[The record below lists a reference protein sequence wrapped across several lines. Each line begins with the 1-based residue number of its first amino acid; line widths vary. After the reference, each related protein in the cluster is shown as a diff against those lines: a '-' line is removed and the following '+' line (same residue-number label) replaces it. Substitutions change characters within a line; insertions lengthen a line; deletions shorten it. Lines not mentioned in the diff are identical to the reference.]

1 MFADNKIWIG
11 KSDKR
16 VYLEPR
22 MANRHGLVAG
32 ATGTGKTV
40 TLKVLA
46 ESFSDLGVPVFIA
59 DIKGDLASIAIEG
72 TDNENMQERITRF
85 GIDNFTYKG
94 FPVQFWDVY
103 GEGGIPVR
111 TTVTEMGPLMLSR
124 ILDLNDTQAGVLNII
139 FRVADERGLLLLD
152 LKDLRAMAQYVGDN
166 SNDFRMKYGNISAQ
180 SIGAILRNM
189 LNLEDQGGDFFFG
202 EPELNINDWI
212 KTSNDGRGYI
222 NVLHCAKLFLSPLLY
237 STFLLWML
245 TELYENLPE
254 EGDLEK
260 PKMVFFFDEAHLLF
274 EDAPK
279 QLLDKIELVV
289 RLIRSKGVGV
299 YFVTQNPMDVPDE
312 ILGQLGNR
320 IQHALRAYTP
330 AERKKVVT
338 AAETFRENPE
348 FDTVEAITELATG
361 EALISC
367 LDEKGIPSVVER
379 AFILPPQ
386 SQFGT
391 IDDMLRNQIIVSAP
405 VYKKY
410 YKAVDRES
418 AYEMLIS
425 NAERKQEEQLLE
437 IKRLEEEKRLQ
448 EEAREEEKR
457 LQLEA
462 KEEEKRLQL
471 EAKEEERRLKEE
483 AKRLKEEEKERE
495 RQEKELEKLKK
506 KASSRLTPVDR
517 VANSA
522 MSAIGREVGR
532 SLIRGV
538 LGTFKR

>member
-11 KSDKR
+11 KSDKK
-16 VYLEPR
+16 VYLEPK

-32 ATGTGKTV
+32 ATGTGKTI
-40 TLKVLA
+40 TLKVLS

-59 DIKGDLASIAIEG
+59 DIKGDLASIALAG
-72 TDNENMQERITRF
+72 TDNANMQERITLL

-111 TTVTEMGPLMLSR
+111 TTITDMGPLMLSR
-124 ILDLNDTQAGVLNII
+124 ILDLNDTQAGVLNIV
-139 FRVADERGLLLLD
+139 FRVADEKGLLLLD
-152 LKDLRAMAQYVGDN
+152 LKDLRAMVRYVGDN
-166 SNDFRMKYGNISAQ
+166 SGEFRMKYGNISSQ
-180 SIGAILRNM
+180 SLGAILRS
-189 LNLEDQGGDFFFG
+189 LLTLEDQGGDLFFG
-202 EPELNINDWI
+202 EPALDIMDWI
-212 KTSNDGRGYI
+212 KTSADGRGII
-222 NVLHCAKLFLSPLLY
+222 NVLHCAKLFLNPLLY

-245 TELYENLPE
+245 SELYENLPE

-274 EDAPK
+274 DDAPK

-299 YFVTQNPMDVPDE
+299 YFVTQNPTDVPGD
-312 ILGQLGNR
+312 ILSQLGNR

-348 FDTVEAITELATG
+348 FDTLEAITQLGTG

-386 SQFGT
+386 SKFGT
-391 IDDMLRNQIIVSAP
+391 IDDMLRNQIIVTTP

-418 AYEMLIS
+418 AYEMLME
-425 NAERKQEEQLLE
+425 NYERKREEGLLE
-437 IKRLEEEKRLQ
+437 LQRLEEEKRLKM
-448 EEAREEEKR
+448 EAREEEKR
-457 LQLEA
+457 LKAE
-462 KEEEKRLQL
+462 
-471 EAKEEERRLKEE
+471 
-483 AKRLKEEEKERE
+483 ERE
-495 RQEKELEKLKK
+495 REKQRKELEKSLK
-506 KASSRLTPVDR
+506 KASTRLNPMEK

-522 MSAIGREVGR
+522 MNAIGREVGR
-532 SLIRGV
+532 TLIRGI
-538 LGTFKR
+538 LGTIKK

>member
-11 KSDKR
+11 KSDKK
-16 VYLEPR
+16 VYLEPK

-32 ATGTGKTV
+32 ATGTGKTI
-40 TLKVLA
+40 TLKVLS

-59 DIKGDLASIAIEG
+59 DIKGDLASIALAG
-72 TDNENMQERITRF
+72 TDNANMQERITLL

-103 GEGGIPVR
+103 GEGGIHVR
-111 TTVTEMGPLMLSR
+111 TTISDMGPLMLSR
-124 ILDLNDTQAGVLNII
+124 ILDLNDTQAGVLNIV
-139 FRVADERGLLLLD
+139 FRVADEKGLLLLD
-152 LKDLRAMAQYVGDN
+152 LKDLRAMVRYVGDN
-166 SNDFRMKYGNISAQ
+166 SGEFRMKYGNISSQ
-180 SIGAILRNM
+180 SLGAILRS
-189 LNLEDQGGDFFFG
+189 LLTLEDQGGDLFFG
-202 EPELNINDWI
+202 EPALDIMDWI
-212 KTSNDGRGYI
+212 KTSADGRGII
-222 NVLHCAKLFLSPLLY
+222 NVLHCAKLFLNPLLY

-245 TELYENLPE
+245 SELYENLPE

-274 EDAPK
+274 DDASK

-299 YFVTQNPMDVPDE
+299 YFVTQNPTDVPGD
-312 ILGQLGNR
+312 ILSQLGNR

-348 FDTVEAITELATG
+348 FDTLEAITQLGTG

-386 SQFGT
+386 SKFGT
-391 IDDMLRNQIIVSAP
+391 IDDMLRNQIIVTTP

-418 AYEMLIS
+418 AYEMLME
-425 NAERKQEEQLLE
+425 NYERKREEGLLE
-437 IKRLEEEKRLQ
+437 LQRLEEEKRLKM
-448 EEAREEEKR
+448 EAREEEKR
-457 LQLEA
+457 LKAE
-462 KEEEKRLQL
+462 
-471 EAKEEERRLKEE
+471 
-483 AKRLKEEEKERE
+483 ERE
-495 RQEKELEKLKK
+495 REKQRKELEKSLK
-506 KASSRLTPVDR
+506 KASTRLNPMEK

-522 MSAIGREVGR
+522 MNAIGREVGR
-532 SLIRGV
+532 TLIRGI
-538 LGTFKR
+538 LGTIKK

>member
-11 KSDKR
+11 KSDRR
-16 VYLEPR
+16 VYLEPK
-22 MANRHGLVAG
+22 MANRHGLVSG
-32 ATGTGKTV
+32 ATGTGKTI

-59 DIKGDLASIAIEG
+59 DIKGDLASIAIQG
-72 TDNENMQERITRF
+72 TDNPNMQERINRF

-94 FPVQFWDVY
+94 FPVQFWDLY

-111 TTVTEMGPLMLSR
+111 TTVSEMGPLMMAR
-124 ILDLNDTQAGVLNII
+124 ILDLNDTQTGVLNIVY
-139 FRVADERGLLLLD
+139 RVADDMGLLLLD
-152 LKDLRAMAQYVGDN
+152 LKDLKAMVQYVGEN
-166 SNDFRMKYGNISAQ
+166 SKKYTLDYGNVSAQ
-180 SIGAILRNM
+180 SIGAILRSM
-189 LNLEDQGGDFFFG
+189 MTLEDQGGEFFFG
-202 EPELNINDWI
+202 EPELDIFDWI
-212 KTSNDGRGYI
+212 KTSSDGRGYI
-222 NVLHCAKLFLSPLLY
+222 NVLHCAELFLNPLLY

-245 TELYENLPE
+245 SELFENLPE

-274 EDAPK
+274 RDAPK
-279 QLLDKIELVV
+279 ALLEKIELVV

-299 YFVTQNPMDVPDE
+299 YFVTQNPMDVPDD

-348 FDTVEAITELATG
+348 FDTVEAITELGTG

-391 IDDMLRNQIIVSAP
+391 IDDMLRNQITVSAP
-405 VYKKY
+405 VYRKY
-410 YKAVDRES
+410 YKEVDRES
-418 AYEMLIS
+418 AYEMIKDKYEQKS
-425 NAERKQEEQLLE
+425 QEQLLE
-437 IKRLEEEKRLQ
+437 IEKQEEEKRLLL
-448 EEAREEEKR
+448 EAKAEEKR
-457 LQLEA
+457 LLLEA
-462 KEEEKRLQL
+462 KEEEKRLKA
-471 EAKEEERRLKEE
+471 EAKER
-483 AKRLKEEEKERE
+483 EK
-495 RQEKELEKLKK
+495 QEKELERSKK
-506 KASSRLTPVDR
+506 KASSKLTPVDR
-517 VANSA
+517 VTNSA

-532 SLIRGV
+532 SLIRGI
-538 LGTFKR
+538 LGSLKR

>member
-1 MFADNKIWIG
+1 MIKEADNIKGDTMFADNKIWIG
-11 KSDKR
+11 KSDKK
-16 VYLEPR
+16 VYLEPK
-22 MANRHGLVAG
+22 MANRHGLVSG
-32 ATGTGKTV
+32 ATGTGKTI

-59 DIKGDLASIAIEG
+59 DIKGDLASIAIPG
-72 TDNENMQERITRF
+72 TDNENMQERLNRLEIN
-85 GIDNFTYKG
+85 NFIYKG
-94 FPVQFWDVY
+94 YPVQFWDVY

-124 ILDLNDTQAGVLNII
+124 ILNLNDTQTGVLNIV

-152 LKDLRAMAQYVGDN
+152 LKDLRAMVQYVGDN
-166 SNDFRMKYGNISAQ
+166 SKDFRMKYGNITAQ
-180 SIGAILRNM
+180 SIGAILRSLM
-189 LNLEDQGGDFFFG
+189 TLEDQGGEFFFG
-202 EPELNINDWI
+202 EPELDIFDWI
-212 KTSNDGRGYI
+212 KTSADGRGYI
-222 NVLHCAKLFLSPLLY
+222 NVLHCAKLFLNPLLY

-245 TELYENLPE
+245 SELYENLPE

-260 PKMVFFFDEAHLLF
+260 PKIVFFFDEAHLLF
-274 EDAPK
+274 KDAPK
-279 QLLDKIELVV
+279 ILLNKIEQVV

-299 YFVTQNPMDVPDE
+299 YFVTQNPMDVPNE
-312 ILGQLGNR
+312 ILSQLGNR

-348 FDTVEAITELATG
+348 FNTVEAITELGTG

-386 SQFGT
+386 SRFGT
-391 IDDMLRNQIIVSAP
+391 IDDMLRNQIIAGTP
-405 VYKKY
+405 IYKKY
-410 YKAVDRES
+410 YKSVDRES
-418 AYEMLIS
+418 AYEILL
-425 NAERKQEEQLLE
+425 AKTERKYQEELLE
-437 IKRLEEEKRLQ
+437 TERLEEEKRL
-448 EEAREEEKR
+448 K
-457 LQLEA
+457 LEA
-462 KEEEKRLQL
+462 
-471 EAKEEERRLKEE
+471 
-483 AKRLKEEEKERE
+483 KERE
-495 RQEKELEKLKK
+495 RQQKEFERARKR
-506 KASSRLTPVDR
+506 ASSKTTAIDR

-522 MSAIGREVGR
+522 MNAIGREVGR

>member
-11 KSDKR
+11 KSDKK
-16 VYLEPR
+16 VYLEPK

-32 ATGTGKTV
+32 ATGTGKTI
-40 TLKVLA
+40 TLKVLS

-59 DIKGDLASIAIEG
+59 DIKGDLASIALAG
-72 TDNENMQERITRF
+72 TDNANMQERITLL

-111 TTVTEMGPLMLSR
+111 TTITDMGPLMLSR
-124 ILDLNDTQAGVLNII
+124 ILDLNDTQAGALNIV
-139 FRVADERGLLLLD
+139 FRVADEKGLLLLD
-152 LKDLRAMAQYVGDN
+152 LKDLRAMVRYVGDN
-166 SNDFRMKYGNISAQ
+166 SGEFRMKYGNISSQ
-180 SIGAILRNM
+180 SLGAILRS
-189 LNLEDQGGDFFFG
+189 LLTLEDQGGDLFFG
-202 EPELNINDWI
+202 EPALDIMDWI
-212 KTSNDGRGYI
+212 KTSADGRGII
-222 NVLHCAKLFLSPLLY
+222 NVLHCAKLFLNPLLY

-245 TELYENLPE
+245 SELYENLPE

-274 EDAPK
+274 DDASK

-299 YFVTQNPMDVPDE
+299 YFVTQNPTDVPGD
-312 ILGQLGNR
+312 ILSQLGNR

-348 FDTVEAITELATG
+348 FDTLEAITQLGTG

-386 SQFGT
+386 SKFGT
-391 IDDMLRNQIIVSAP
+391 IDDMLRNQIIVTTP

-418 AYEMLIS
+418 AYEMLME
-425 NAERKQEEQLLE
+425 NYERKREEGLLE
-437 IKRLEEEKRLQ
+437 LQRLEEEKRLKM
-448 EEAREEEKR
+448 EAREEEKR
-457 LQLEA
+457 LKAE
-462 KEEEKRLQL
+462 
-471 EAKEEERRLKEE
+471 
-483 AKRLKEEEKERE
+483 ERE
-495 RQEKELEKLKK
+495 REKQRKELEKSLK
-506 KASSRLTPVDR
+506 KASTRLNPMEK

-522 MSAIGREVGR
+522 MNAIGREVGR
-532 SLIRGV
+532 TLIRGI
-538 LGTFKR
+538 LGTIKK

>member
-11 KSDKR
+11 KSDRR
-16 VYLEPR
+16 VYLEPK
-22 MANRHGLVAG
+22 MANRHGLVSG
-32 ATGTGKTV
+32 ATGTGKTI

-59 DIKGDLASIAIEG
+59 DIKGDLASIAIQG
-72 TDNENMQERITRF
+72 SDNPNMQERINRF

-94 FPVQFWDVY
+94 FPVQFWDLY

-111 TTVTEMGPLMLSR
+111 TTVSEMGPLMMAR
-124 ILDLNDTQAGVLNII
+124 ILDLNDTQTGVLNIVY
-139 FRVADERGLLLLD
+139 RVADDMGLLLLD
-152 LKDLRAMAQYVGDN
+152 LKDLKAMIQYVGEN
-166 SNDFRMKYGNISAQ
+166 SKKYTLDYGNVSAQ
-180 SIGAILRNM
+180 SIGAILRSM
-189 LNLEDQGGDFFFG
+189 MTLEDQGGEFFFG
-202 EPELNINDWI
+202 EPELDIFDWI
-212 KTSNDGRGYI
+212 KTSPDGRGYI
-222 NVLHCAKLFLSPLLY
+222 NVLHCAKLFLNPVLY

-245 TELYENLPE
+245 SELFENLPE

-274 EDAPK
+274 RDAPK
-279 QLLDKIELVV
+279 ALLEKIELVV

-299 YFVTQNPMDVPDE
+299 YFVTQNPMDVPDD

-348 FDTVEAITELATG
+348 FDTVEAITELGTG

-405 VYKKY
+405 VYRKY
-410 YKAVDRES
+410 YKEVDRES
-418 AYEMLIS
+418 AYEMIKDKYEQKS
-425 NAERKQEEQLLE
+425 QEQLLE
-437 IKRLEEEKRLQ
+437 IEKQEEEKRL
-448 EEAREEEKR
+448 
-457 LQLEA
+457 LLEA
-462 KEEEKRLQL
+462 KEEEKRLLL
-471 EAKEEERRLKEE
+471 EAKEEE
-483 AKRLKEEEKERE
+483 KRLKAEAKERE
-495 RQEKELEKLKK
+495 RQEKELERAKK
-506 KASSRLTPVDR
+506 KSSSKLTPVDR
-517 VANSA
+517 VTNSA

-532 SLIRGV
+532 SLIRGI
-538 LGTFKR
+538 LGSLKR

>member
-11 KSDKR
+11 KSDRR
-16 VYLEPR
+16 VYLEPK
-22 MANRHGLVAG
+22 MANRHGLVSG
-32 ATGTGKTV
+32 ATGTGKTI

-59 DIKGDLASIAIEG
+59 DIKGDLASIAIQG
-72 TDNENMQERITRF
+72 TDNPNMQERINRF

-94 FPVQFWDVY
+94 FPVQFWDLY

-111 TTVTEMGPLMLSR
+111 TTVSEMGPLMMAR
-124 ILDLNDTQAGVLNII
+124 ILDLNDTQTGVLNIVY
-139 FRVADERGLLLLD
+139 RVADDMGLLLLD
-152 LKDLRAMAQYVGDN
+152 LKDLKAMVQYVGEN
-166 SNDFRMKYGNISAQ
+166 SKKYTLDYGNVSAQ
-180 SIGAILRNM
+180 SIGAILRSM
-189 LNLEDQGGDFFFG
+189 MTLEDQGGEFFFG
-202 EPELNINDWI
+202 EPELDIFDWI
-212 KTSNDGRGYI
+212 KTSSDGRGYI
-222 NVLHCAKLFLSPLLY
+222 NVLHCAKLFLNPLLY
-237 STFLLWML
+237 SSFLLWML
-245 TELYENLPE
+245 SELFENLPE

-274 EDAPK
+274 RDAPK
-279 QLLDKIELVV
+279 ALLEKIELVV

-299 YFVTQNPMDVPDE
+299 YFVTQNPMDVPDD

-348 FDTVEAITELATG
+348 FDTVEAITELGTG

-391 IDDMLRNQIIVSAP
+391 IDDMLRNQITVSAP
-405 VYKKY
+405 VYRKY
-410 YKAVDRES
+410 YKEVDRES
-418 AYEMLIS
+418 AYEMIKDKYEQKS
-425 NAERKQEEQLLE
+425 QEQLLE
-437 IKRLEEEKRLQ
+437 IEKQEEEKRLLL
-448 EEAREEEKR
+448 EAKAEEKR
-457 LQLEA
+457 LLLEA
-462 KEEEKRLQL
+462 KEEEKRLKA
-471 EAKEEERRLKEE
+471 EAKER
-483 AKRLKEEEKERE
+483 EK
-495 RQEKELEKLKK
+495 QEKELERSKK
-506 KASSRLTPVDR
+506 KASSKLTPVDR
-517 VANSA
+517 VTNSA

-532 SLIRGV
+532 SLIRGI
-538 LGTFKR
+538 LGSLKR

>member
-1 MFADNKIWIG
+1 MFADNRIWIG

-16 VYLEPR
+16 VYLEPS

-32 ATGTGKTV
+32 ATGTGKTI

-59 DIKGDLASIAIEG
+59 DIKGDLASIALAG
-72 TDNENMQERITRF
+72 TDNDNIQERITRLE
-85 GIDNFTYKG
+85 IDNFTYKG
-94 FPVQFWDVY
+94 FPVQFWDVF

-111 TTVTEMGPLMLSR
+111 TTITEMGPLMLSR
-124 ILDLNDTQAGVLNII
+124 ILDLNDTQAGILNIV
-139 FRVADERGLLLLD
+139 FRAADEKGLLLLD
-152 LKDLRAMAQYVGDN
+152 LKDLRAMVQYVGDN
-166 SNDFRMKYGNISAQ
+166 SNDFRMKYGNISSQ

-189 LNLEDQGGDFFFG
+189 LTLEDQGGDFFFG
-202 EPELNINDWI
+202 EPELDIHDWI
-212 KTSNDGRGYI
+212 KTSEDGRGYI
-222 NVLHCAKLFLSPLLY
+222 NVLHCSKLFLNPLLY

-245 TELYENLPE
+245 SELYENLPE
-254 EGDLEK
+254 EGDLGK

-348 FDTVEAITELATG
+348 FDTVEAITQLGTG

-367 LDEKGIPSVVER
+367 LDEEGIPSVVER

-386 SQFGT
+386 SRFGT
-391 IDDMLRNQIIVSAP
+391 IDDMLRNQIIASTP

-418 AYEMLIS
+418 AYEMLLVK
-425 NAERKQEEQLLE
+425 AERKQEERLIE
-437 IKRLEEEKRLQ
+437 IQTLEEEKRL
-448 EEAREEEKR
+448 KI
-457 LQLEA
+457 EA
-462 KEEEKRLQL
+462 KEEEKRL
-471 EAKEEERRLKEE
+471 KEEE
-483 AKRLKEEEKERE
+483 KRLKAEEKERE
-495 RQEKELEKLKK
+495 KQERELQRSQKK
-506 KASSRLTPVDR
+506 TSSRLTPVER

-522 MSAIGREVGR
+522 MHAIGREVGR
-532 SLIRGV
+532 SLIRGI
-538 LGTFKR
+538 LGTLKR

>member
-1 MFADNKIWIG
+1 MFADDKIWIG

-16 VYLEPR
+16 VYLEPK
-22 MANRHGLVAG
+22 MANRHGLVSG
-32 ATGTGKTV
+32 ATGTGKTI

-46 ESFSDLGVPVFIA
+46 ESFSDLGVPVFIS
-59 DIKGDLASIAIEG
+59 DIKGDLASIAIAG
-72 TDNENMQERITRF
+72 TDNENMQERIKRF
-85 GIDNFTYKG
+85 GIENFTYKG

-111 TTVTEMGPLMLSR
+111 TTVSEMGPLMLSR
-124 ILDLNDTQAGVLNII
+124 ILDLNETQEGIMNIV
-139 FRVADERGLLLLD
+139 FRVADEKGLLLLD
-152 LKDLRAMAQYVGDN
+152 LKDLRSMVQYVGDN
-166 SNDFRMKYGNISAQ
+166 ASEFRMRYGNISAQ
-180 SIGAILRNM
+180 SIGAILRSM
-189 LNLEDQGGDFFFG
+189 LTLEDQGGDFFFG
-202 EPELNINDWI
+202 EPELDIFDWI
-212 KTSNDGRGYI
+212 KTDSSGRGVI
-222 NVLHCAKLFLSPLLY
+222 NVLHCAKLFLNPLLY

-245 TELYENLPE
+245 SELFENLPE
-254 EGDLEK
+254 EGDLDK

-299 YFVTQNPMDVPDE
+299 YFVTQNPMDVPDD

-338 AAETFRENPE
+338 AAETFRDNPE
-348 FDTVEAITELATG
+348 FDTVEAITELGTG

-367 LDEKGIPSVVER
+367 LDEKGIPGVVER

-391 IDDMLRNQIIVSAP
+391 IDPMLRNQIVVSAP

-410 YKAVDRES
+410 YKGVDRES
-418 AYEMLIS
+418 AYEMLTAKI
-425 NAERKQEEQLLE
+425 EMKEQEALLE
-437 IKRLEEEKRLQ
+437 AQRQEEEKRLLQ
-448 EEAREEEKR
+448 EAKEEEKR

-462 KEEEKRLQL
+462 KEEEKRLKA
-471 EAKEEERRLKEE
+471 EAKER
-483 AKRLKEEEKERE
+483 EK
-495 RQEKELEKLKK
+495 QEKELEKAKK
-506 KASSRLTPVDR
+506 KASSKLTPVDR

-532 SLIRGV
+532 SLVRGI

>member
-11 KSDKR
+11 KSDRR
-16 VYLEPR
+16 VYLEPK
-22 MANRHGLVAG
+22 MANRHGLVSG
-32 ATGTGKTV
+32 ATGTGKTI

-59 DIKGDLASIAIEG
+59 DIKGDLASIAIQG
-72 TDNENMQERITRF
+72 TDNPNMQERINRF

-94 FPVQFWDVY
+94 FPVQFWDLY

-111 TTVTEMGPLMLSR
+111 TTVSEMGPLMMAR
-124 ILDLNDTQAGVLNII
+124 ILDLNDTQTGVLNIVY
-139 FRVADERGLLLLD
+139 RVADDMGLLLLD
-152 LKDLRAMAQYVGDN
+152 LKDLKAMVQYVGEN
-166 SNDFRMKYGNISAQ
+166 SKKYTLDYGNVSAQ
-180 SIGAILRNM
+180 SIGAILRSM
-189 LNLEDQGGDFFFG
+189 MTLEDQGGEFFFG
-202 EPELNINDWI
+202 EPELDIFDWI
-212 KTSNDGRGYI
+212 KTSSDGRGYI
-222 NVLHCAKLFLSPLLY
+222 NVLHCAKLFLNPLLY
-237 STFLLWML
+237 SSFLLWML
-245 TELYENLPE
+245 SELFENLPE

-274 EDAPK
+274 RDVPK
-279 QLLDKIELVV
+279 ALLEKIELVV

-299 YFVTQNPMDVPDE
+299 YFVTQNPMDVPDD

-348 FDTVEAITELATG
+348 FDTVEAITELGTG

-391 IDDMLRNQIIVSAP
+391 IDDMLRNQITVSAP
-405 VYKKY
+405 LYRKY
-410 YKAVDRES
+410 YKEVDRES
-418 AYEMLIS
+418 AYEMIKDKYEQKS
-425 NAERKQEEQLLE
+425 QEQLLE
-437 IKRLEEEKRLQ
+437 IEKQEEEKRLLL
-448 EEAREEEKR
+448 EAKAEEKR
-457 LQLEA
+457 LLLEA
-462 KEEEKRLQL
+462 KEEEKRLKA
-471 EAKEEERRLKEE
+471 EAKER
-483 AKRLKEEEKERE
+483 EK
-495 RQEKELEKLKK
+495 QEKELERSKK
-506 KASSRLTPVDR
+506 KASSKLTPVDR
-517 VANSA
+517 VTNSA

-532 SLIRGV
+532 SLIRGI
-538 LGTFKR
+538 LGSLKR

>member
-11 KSDKR
+11 KSDRR
-16 VYLEPR
+16 VYLEPK
-22 MANRHGLVAG
+22 MANRHGLVSG
-32 ATGTGKTV
+32 ATGTGKTI

-59 DIKGDLASIAIEG
+59 DIKGDLASIAIQG
-72 TDNENMQERITRF
+72 SDNPNMQERINRF

-94 FPVQFWDVY
+94 FPVQFWDLY

-111 TTVTEMGPLMLSR
+111 TTVSEMGPLMMAR
-124 ILDLNDTQAGVLNII
+124 ILDLNDTQTGVLNIVY
-139 FRVADERGLLLLD
+139 RVADDMGLLLLD
-152 LKDLRAMAQYVGDN
+152 LKDLKAMVQYVGEN
-166 SNDFRMKYGNISAQ
+166 SKKYTLDYGNVSAQ
-180 SIGAILRNM
+180 SIGAILRSM
-189 LNLEDQGGDFFFG
+189 MTLEDQGGEFFFG
-202 EPELNINDWI
+202 EPELDIFDWI
-212 KTSNDGRGYI
+212 KTSSDGRGYI
-222 NVLHCAKLFLSPLLY
+222 NVLHCAKLFLNPLLY

-245 TELYENLPE
+245 SELFENLPE

-274 EDAPK
+274 RDAPK
-279 QLLDKIELVV
+279 ALLEKIELVV

-299 YFVTQNPMDVPDE
+299 YFVTQNPMDVPDD

-348 FDTVEAITELATG
+348 FDTVEAITELGTG

-391 IDDMLRNQIIVSAP
+391 IDDMLRNQITVSAP
-405 VYKKY
+405 VYRKY
-410 YKAVDRES
+410 YKEVDRES
-418 AYEMLIS
+418 AYEMIKDKYEQKS
-425 NAERKQEEQLLE
+425 QEQLLE
-437 IKRLEEEKRLQ
+437 IEKQEEEKRLLL
-448 EEAREEEKR
+448 EAKAEEKR
-457 LQLEA
+457 LLLEA
-462 KEEEKRLQL
+462 KEEEKRLKA
-471 EAKEEERRLKEE
+471 EAKER
-483 AKRLKEEEKERE
+483 EK
-495 RQEKELEKLKK
+495 QEKELERSKK
-506 KASSRLTPVDR
+506 KASSKLTPVDR
-517 VANSA
+517 VTNSA

-532 SLIRGV
+532 SLIRGI
-538 LGTFKR
+538 LGSLKR